1 MSRCRWL
8 CSRNWSRP
16 GSGRT
21 RGRAAKR
28 RDTDAVPRVLDEL
41 FEASHFGLVAFGA
54 HHPVRSRHSIRR
66 SLCLEKFPGSLVLA
80 KRSLAWRVEAPRAVF
95 VRVDPRPCLVP
106 FLERRPSAWVD
117 EAQVVQVSE
126 PFDVDIAPDAALA
139 PGRDPLRRAVI
150 AQRVANA
157 VDPAEAELLVDNVLP
172 RDRRTAGSLAV
183 ISDPEIRRRLVVDFE
198 PRAQLGGRREELH
211 VLGRGHVA
219 TIYTWPT
226 SPTGRATTTRW
237 PARAS
242 TGWPVWRTAFLPS
255 A

>member
-21 RGRAAKR
+21 RGRAAER

-80 KRSLAWRVEAPRAVF
+80 ERSLA
-95 VRVDPRPCLVP
+95 
-106 FLERRPSAWVD
+106 
-117 EAQVVQVSE
+117 
-126 PFDVDIAPDAALA
+126 
-139 PGRDPLRRAVI
+139 LR
-150 AQRVANA
+150 
-157 VDPAEAELLVDNVLP
+157 
-172 RDRRTAGSLAV
+172 GGG
-183 ISDPEIRRRLVVDFE
+183 

-242 TGWPVWRTAFLPS
+242 TGWPVSRTAFLPS